1 MTDQPQPTFD
11 ESEASP
17 EGSDSAQHD
26 TGGRA
31 GMVLRGALLVL
42 GKLAIGFAI
51 PIVIV
56 IVLAIIAQVVISGH

>member
-1 MTDQPQPTFD
+1 
-11 ESEASP
+11 
-17 EGSDSAQHD
+17 
-26 TGGRA
+26 
-31 GMVLRGALLVL
+31 MVLRGALLVL